1 MVNLLGIGGGKG
13 KGKGKDKGKGK
24 GKGKGRCWRM
34 NAFKKNGG
42 FKNLKSELFDWIFD
56 IDVDSQ
62 SLWLVPLAIP
72 PAHNPVYVHKP
83 GQGEFNQILYDLS
96 GSLDGDGIM
105 AIGALELG
113 TIRHR
118 DFICAKVKLSTGEE
132 GWINIAMRSNNWQND
147 KWFIYM
153 KVVLVEGR

>member
-13 KGKGKDKGKGK
+13 KGKDKGKMRTFMV
-24 GKGKGRCWRM
+24 RCWRM
-34 NAFKKNGG
+34 NALKKNGG
-42 FKNLKSELFDWIFD
+42 FKKLNAELFDWIFD

-96 GSLDGDGIM
+96 DSLDGDGIM